1 MEFLTS
7 APDSSLRSTPFRM
20 TVGGSIQNDSGQRTF
35 DLGGERLTLP
45 IAVFHNGYLF
55 ENVLRIHTTKRSAGR

>member
-1 MEFLTS
+1 MTS

-20 TVGGSIQNDSGQRTF
+20 TVLGLVQNDNGQRPF

-45 IAVFHNGYLF
+45 IVVFHNGCLF